1 MKKILGAIA
10 LLAAAQSPLYAQ
22 SLQDLARDGKG
33 GSTDNVL
40 TYGMGYHQ
48 QRYSTLKQVNK
59 SNVKRLVPVWSTS
72 LSSNYGEHGQ
82 PLVYDGVMFVANAEH
97 TIAIDVATGKQLWR
111 TPVEFDPAT
120 PRVVC

>member
-1 MKKILGAIA
+1 MRVIASAASMLLLLGA
-10 LLAAAQSPLYAQ
+10 AASAQTLD
-22 SLQDLARDGKG
+22 DLKNDGKN
-33 GSTDNVL
+33 TDNIL

-48 QRYSTLKQVNK
+48 QRYSTLKQISK

-72 LSSNYGEHGQ
+72 LSSNYGEQGQ

-97 TIAIDVATGKQLWR
+97 TIGIDVATGKQLWR